1 MSQQSP
7 LFPAEEATRFGLR
20 GTRYLFTIILGF
32 ILFNLLWLLAA
43 LSLNM
48 EALPSPQLVY
58 GDWHKALAKGI
69 VQHGSTS
76 LFRVLISLASALA
89 IALLIAI
96 PMGMNKL
103 VNNSLGPLLYF
114 SYPIPKL
121 ALLPIVMILMGIG
134 EGAKITVIVLIIV
147 FQLIIAIR
155 DAIMNIPA
163 ENYALLTALGATVY
177 EKFLHITFPATLP
190 TILSSVRVS
199 IGIALSAL
207 FFTETFGTT
216 YGLGFYITDC
226 WMRRDYLQMYFGIV
240 VLALI
245 GLALFVLLDVTEKLC
260 CRWNRNK
267 QY

>member
-1 MSQQSP
+1 MSQQSSF
-7 LFPAEEATRFGLR
+7 FPAEEAARFGLK
-20 GTRYLFTIILGF
+20 GTRYLFTILLGF
-32 ILFNLLWLLAA
+32 LLFNLLWLGASLW
-43 LSLNM
+43 LNM
-48 EALPSPQLVY
+48 EALPSPQHVY
-58 GDWHKALAKGI
+58 GDWGKALNRGI
-69 VQHGSTS
+69 MQHGSTS
-76 LFRVLISLASALA
+76 LMRVLISLAYALS
-89 IALLIAI
+89 IALLLAI
-96 PMGMNKL
+96 PMGMNKV
-103 VNNSLGPLLYF
+103 VNNCLGPLLYF

-121 ALLPIVMILMGIG
+121 ALLPIVMILLGIG

-155 DAIMNIPA
+155 DAVLHIPA
-163 ENYALLTALGATVY
+163 ENYALLTALGANPV
-177 EKFLHITFPATLP
+177 EKFIHITLPATLP
-190 TILSSVRVS
+190 TILSSIRVS

-216 YGLGFYITDC
+216 HGLGFYITDC

-245 GLALFVLLDVTEKLC
+245 GLTLFVVLDVMEKLC